1 MSEKLF
7 FDFHPY
13 KLTILSK
20 NEDKIVVLEH
30 EQKID
35 SKQPFHQDELID
47 AIRPLSNRDS
57 IPTFSWFSSE
67 FTLIPNALFL
77 PSELGNYYR
86 LNFGELNPNVSLS
99 YDAIYEG
106 NLSLVYTIPKWL
118 GDFKRSYFFSSKIIH
133 HASCLIKNSLKSNYS
148 DLISIIYE
156 GTSFIMC
163 VKKNNKLLI
172 CNSFEYQNEED
183 LIYFILS
190 HHKQLELSEN
200 NTINFMSY
208 IEELNSEKIL
218 GIVSHFKELSSYS
231 IHFLNESD
239 YNTTLTCE

>member
-1 MSEKLF
+1 MSETLF
-7 FDFHPY
+7 FDFHPS

-20 NEDKIVVLEH
+20 NKDQIVVLAH
-30 EQKID
+30 EQKLD
-35 SKQPFHQDELID
+35 SKQPFHKEELSD
-47 AIRPLSNRDS
+47 AIRPFSNSDS
-57 IPTFSWFSSE
+57 RPNFSWFSSE
-67 FTLIPNALFL
+67 FTLIPNSLFL
-77 PSELGNYYR
+77 PSNLEHYYR

-99 YDAIYEG
+99 YDAIYEE

-118 GDFKRSYFFSSKIIH
+118 SDFKRNYFFSSKIMH
-133 HASCLIKNSLKSNYS
+133 HASSLIKNSLKSNYS

-163 VKKNNKLLI
+163 VKKNNELLI

-190 HHKQLELSEN
+190 HHKQLELAKN
-200 NTINFMSY
+200 NTINFLSY
-208 IEELNSEKIL
+208 IEELNSEKVL
-218 GIVSHFKELSSYS
+218 SIVTHFKELSSYS
-231 IHFLNESD
+231 FHFLSKSD